1 MILETHDL
9 TKIYNGKKVVDQ
21 LNISVTKGTLTA
33 FLGPNGAGK
42 STTISML
49 IGKIEPSSGEIC
61 FTSENSQKHR
71 PRIGVVFQDSVL
83 DQDLTVRENL
93 VSRAKMYRIPLA
105 NSVDKLI
112 ADIGLERFQHQAYG
126 SLSGGQ
132 RRRVDIARALLN
144 KPEILFLDEPT
155 TALDIQTRT
164 AIWDLLHALQR
175 ETNLTIFLTTHY
187 LQEAQEADQVYII
200 DDGRTIAQGSADDLR
215 QRYTQSLLRIQT
227 DDLAKLISLL
237 PKGTQS
243 REEDGVLVINVQDA
257 QTCIGLLQRL
267 KTSISEFEFSPGT
280 IDDVF
285 LNLTGK
291 EIR

>member
-21 LNISVTKGTLTA
+21 LNVSVAKGTLTA
-33 FLGPNGAGK
+33 FFGPNGAGK

-49 IGKIEPSSGEIC
+49 IRKIELSSGEIC
-61 FTSENSQKHR
+61 FASDNSQKHR
-71 PRIGVVFQDSVL
+71 PRIGAVFQDSVL
-83 DQDLTVRENL
+83 DQDLAVRENL

-105 NSVDKLI
+105 NGVDKLI
-112 ADIGLERFQHQAYG
+112 ADIGLERFQHQTYG

-243 REEDGVLVINVQDA
+243 REDDGVLVINVQDA

>member
-21 LNISVTKGTLTA
+21 LNISVAKGTLTA

-61 FTSENSQKHR
+61 FASENSQKHR

-105 NSVDKLI
+105 NSIDKLI

-215 QRYTQSLLRIQT
+215 QHYTQSLLRIQT
-227 DDLAKLISLL
+227 DDLVKLISLL

-243 REEDGVLVINVQDA
+243 REDDGVLVINVQDA